1 MSLAMHSIQSLASS
15 RHSGGIRLAV
25 CLWLC
30 LGVGCKVGPD
40 FRKPPTTVADQWSW
54 SGHPRVQGEPAC
66 LEAWWSHFQDP
77 ILDELIQQS
86 LAQNFT
92 LREASERILEAQ
104 ARRAVTAGNQLPQ
117 LQVANGS
124 FSQSQLSSTTAN
136 FFSVP
141 GVFSPSL
148 NPQNWSVG
156 LSAAWEL
163 DFWGKY
169 RRAVESA
176 DARLNAVCAAHDEV
190 RILVLAEVAQAY
202 ITLRT
207 LESRIQLAQ
216 QNLEV
221 QQRTLQLALNKNEAG
236 LATGL
241 DVAQA
246 ETNIGCTTAVLP
258 TLEIARRQTSHTLC
272 VLLGRPPDDLSYE
285 IGVTAVIPRPPENL
299 AFGVPADLLR
309 RRPDIRRVES
319 ELAAQSAKIGIAK
332 TDFYPQIRLN
342 GNIGFAAEEFGQLFN
357 SRSQVGLISPSF
369 SWNLLNY
376 RRIKNNVA
384 AETAAFRAQCNAYQS
399 AVLKAA
405 KEAED
410 AQVAFLLGFD
420 RADALHRA
428 VQGASDAVE
437 KSEAL
442 YQAGTIDFGRVYV
455 LQAERLLQQD
465 QLAIAEGNIALSLV
479 QLFKALGGG
488 WQQAAVTVAQFD
500 QLQLPIVAREV
511 AWPAQHARSSDYRL
525 PIRAVS
531 AAGPI
536 NPDVAN

>member
-1 MSLAMHSIQSLASS
+1 
-15 RHSGGIRLAV
+15 
-25 CLWLC
+25 
-30 LGVGCKVGPD
+30 
-40 FRKPPTTVADQWSW
+40 
-54 SGHPRVQGEPAC
+54 
-66 LEAWWSHFQDP
+66 
-77 ILDELIQQS
+77 
-86 LAQNFT
+86 
-92 LREASERILEAQ
+92 
-104 ARRAVTAGNQLPQ
+104 
-117 LQVANGS
+117 
-124 FSQSQLSSTTAN
+124 
-136 FFSVP
+136 
-141 GVFSPSL
+141 
-148 NPQNWSVG
+148 
-156 LSAAWEL
+156 
-163 DFWGKY
+163 
-169 RRAVESA
+169 
-176 DARLNAVCAAHDEV
+176 
-190 RILVLAEVAQAY
+190 
-202 ITLRT
+202 
-207 LESRIQLAQ
+207 
-216 QNLEV
+216 
-221 QQRTLQLALNKNEAG
+221 
-236 LATGL
+236 
-241 DVAQA
+241 
-246 ETNIGCTTAVLP
+246 
-258 TLEIARRQTSHTLC
+258 LC

-319 ELAAQSAKIGIAK
+319 ELAAQSARIGIAK

-357 SRSQVGLISPSF
+357 SRSQVGIISPSF

-511 AWPAQHARSSDYRL
+511 AWPAQPTPSSDYSRPL
-525 PIRAVS
+525 RAVS
-531 AAGPI
+531 ASRPI
-536 NPDVAN
+536 NRAFAN